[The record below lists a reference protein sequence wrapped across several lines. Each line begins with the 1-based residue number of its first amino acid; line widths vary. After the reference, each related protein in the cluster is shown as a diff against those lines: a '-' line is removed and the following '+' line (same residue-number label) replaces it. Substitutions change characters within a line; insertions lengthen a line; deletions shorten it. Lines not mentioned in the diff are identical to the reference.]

1 MRDQFP
7 KQGESLVLIKTKTD
21 KKMENSLDHLFGN
34 LMGGLDEIVKEAEAI
49 VEKRKNKTDMKNIF
63 IQSHMDTWSGKNET
77 FLEVGSTESD
87 NAFCSVPTKFSVS
100 SNGTCWVDIKK
111 QNFRKLKSLV
121 LKKLNFE
128 VTEDLIQEA
137 LLKQW
142 NATSEK
148 NHVWFTIR

>member
-1 MRDQFP
+1 
-7 KQGESLVLIKTKTD
+7 
-21 KKMENSLDHLFGN
+21 
-34 LMGGLDEIVKEAEAI
+34 
-49 VEKRKNKTDMKNIF
+49 MKNIF
-63 IQSHMDTWSGKNET
+63 IQSHMDTLSGKNKT
-77 FLEVGSTESD
+77 FLEVGSTKFD
-87 NAFCSVPTKFSVS
+87 NVFCSVPTKFSVS
-100 SNGTCWVDIKK
+100 SNGTCWIDIKR

-128 VTEDLIQEA
+128 VTEDLIQKA